1 MFFLRKFVYS
11 FPNSLQIYSITLTR
25 KIICLNT
32 LIMKKKGEGNIFF
45 KFLQKVNNEYNS
57 MEIFYISK
65 ECLAFKLPTY
75 NISVDTDDN
84 RFQQNLK

>member
-1 MFFLRKFVYS
+1 MFFLRNFVYS

-25 KIICLNT
+25 KIICLNM
-32 LIMKKKGEGNIFF
+32 LIMKKKEKYFF
-45 KFLQKVNNEYNS
+45 KLLQKVNNEYNS

-65 ECLAFKLPTY
+65 KCLAFKLPTC